1 MIANNWKFILIFFSL
16 LLLNTKNIQA
26 QQQNCNWVVEFANQ
40 NFVELGISDLTG
52 NYVLFFCENKQ
63 MAKQFIFT

>member
-26 QQQNCNWVVEFANQ
+26 QQQNCNWVEFANQ
-40 NFVELGISDLTG
+40 NFVELGKVLTG
-52 NYVLFFCENKQ
+52 NYVLFFCEKY
-63 MAKQFIFT
+63 